1 MSVSTPYRIISSLV
15 SSPRPQLVKMA
26 YEIPTHHGSHRHG
39 WHTSTG
45 HYPILRG
52 TFADVNEE
60 PVTEGWSWGAHRT
73 VKEPPAL
80 PTVHEHG
87 KNRIYRGNKED
98 VDAEAN
104 LFIKHEHRK
113 FEERKWVPLDS

>member
-1 MSVSTPYRIISSLV
+1 
-15 SSPRPQLVKMA
+15 MA
-26 YEIPTHHGSHRHG
+26 YEIPNHHGSHRHD
-39 WHTSTG
+39 WNTSTG

-52 TFADVNEE
+52 TFGDVNEE
-60 PVTEGWSWGAHRT
+60 PVTEGWSWGANRT

-80 PTVHEHG
+80 PTVHGHG
-87 KNRIYRGNKED
+87 KNRIYRDNKED